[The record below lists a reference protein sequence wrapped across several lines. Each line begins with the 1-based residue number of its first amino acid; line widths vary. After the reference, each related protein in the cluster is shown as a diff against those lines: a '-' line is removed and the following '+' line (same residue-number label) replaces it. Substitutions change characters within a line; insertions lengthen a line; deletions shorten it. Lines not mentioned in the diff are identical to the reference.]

1 MKIIILLSIFV
12 FCVSAYAA
20 EVSKISVKGN
30 TIKVGQTS
38 DEARFT
44 ISKWYKYQTKY
55 ELTHSDPSN
64 PGPGNLTSSKVYYKI
79 GDKKFYMIIS
89 RTKDP
94 GPFRI
99 TKIVVQ

>member
-1 MKIIILLSIFV
+1 MKIIILLSILFA
-12 FCVSAYAA
+12 FTFYAA

-89 RTKDP
+89 GLKSRS
-94 GPFRI
+94 F
-99 TKIVVQ
+99 QNY